1 LTATRPD
8 VHAVLFVHHH
18 AEFAREAE
26 AAGLDGFVVDW
37 ERRGKTARQR
47 DYDFEINGQGA
58 REVRR
63 LAAVVSRPILVRIN
77 PPGPRTGVELQK
89 AIDAGARE
97 IMLPMARKASEVER
111 FLELASGRVRTV
123 VQIETQDLVDDLPA
137 LARLPWD
144 SAYIGLN
151 DLQIS
156 RGGRGSIWSGVA
168 DGTVEHI
175 YRSLP
180 GREIGFAGITVA
192 DGGHPLPF
200 AFLFAEMVRLG
211 CALSFLRRTFHQEIA
226 GRDMAGEVAAI
237 RRLEIALRARDAT
250 RISEDRAAFTRL
262 LAPFAA

>member
-1 LTATRPD
+1 MRYY
-8 VHAVLFVHHH
+8 LFTTTVD
-18 AEFAREAE
+18 FAREAE
-26 AAGLDGFVVDW
+26 AAGMDGLVVDW

-47 DYDFEINGQGA
+47 DYDFEINRQGV

-63 LAAVVSRPILVRIN
+63 VAGAVAIPVLVRIN
-77 PPGPRTGVELQK
+77 PVSSRTAVELQK
-89 AIDAGARE
+89 AIDAGACE

-111 FLELASGRVRTV
+111 FLELAAGRVRTV
-123 VQIETQDLVDDLPA
+123 VQIETQNLVDDLAA

-180 GREIGFAGITVA
+180 GREVGFAGITVA
-192 DGGHPLPF
+192 NGGSPLPF
-200 AFLFAEMVRLG
+200 ALLFAEMVRLG
-211 CALSFLRRTFHQEIA
+211 CAVSFLRRTFHKEIA
-226 GRDMAGEVAAI
+226 GRDLAGEMATI
-237 RRLEIALRARDAT
+237 RRLEQ
-250 RISEDRAAFTRL
+250 SL
-262 LAPFAA
+262 LARKPAQITRDHKVFSKLLAEVVG

>member
-1 LTATRPD
+1 VRYY
-8 VHAVLFVHHH
+8 LFTTN
-18 AEFAREAE
+18 AELAQAAE
-26 AAGLDGFVVDW
+26 AAGIDGLVVDW

-47 DYDFEINGQGA
+47 EYDFEINRQGA

-63 LAAVVSRPILVRIN
+63 VAGAVAVPVLVRIN
-77 PPGPRTGVELQK
+77 PVSARTAVELQK

-97 IMLPMARKASEVER
+97 IMLPMARRASEVER
-111 FLELASGRVRTV
+111 FLELAAGRVRTI

-156 RGGRGSIWSGVA
+156 RGGRGSIWGGVA

-200 AFLFAEMVRLG
+200 ALLFAEMVRLG
-211 CALSFLRRTFHQEIA
+211 CALSFLRRTFHKEIA
-226 GRDMAGEVAAI
+226 GRNMAGEIAAI
-237 RRLEIALRARDAT
+237 RHLEDSLRARDAA
-250 RISEDRAAFTRL
+250 RVAEDQAAFTRL
-262 LAPFAA
+262 LAPFVS